1 MMNEIKEDLNSLK
14 SEATEYAKLR
24 LELLQLKSIDLA
36 SNTGARLMAAFFLA
50 LVCLGILIFSGF
62 GLAFYLGSVF
72 NDYSVG
78 FFIVTGI
85 ILALT
90 IIGVIFHETLVIKPF
105 RRLLLR
111 WIIRKRK

>member
-1 MMNEIKEDLNSLK
+1 MMEDIKEDLNSLK

-24 LELLQLKSIDLA
+24 YDLLQLKTIDLA

-50 LVCLGILIFSGF
+50 LVGLGILIFSGF

-72 NDYSVG
+72 DNYSIG

-85 ILALT
+85 ILVLT
-90 IIGVIFHETLVIKPF
+90 IIGVIFNEALVIKPF

-111 WIIRKRK
+111 WIIKKKK